1 MRSFLPPPTQ
11 KPSSRVADIARVRCL
26 ATVKQVW
33 IRDGFKG
40 FYRGLG
46 PTLLGYLPTW
56 AIYFT
61 VYDSVKEAFGGHA
74 LGGRH
79 VDCKLCVTK
88 LRIYILC
95 ASAQGHPVQEAS
107 TPLYLQVLSAMI
119 AGGASTVATSPLW
132 VIKTRFM
139 VSFQCRTTPRA

>member
-1 MRSFLPPPTQ
+1 M
-11 KPSSRVADIARVRCL
+11 RCL
-26 ATVKQVW
+26 ATIKQVW

-46 PTLLGYLPTW
+46 PMLLGYLPTW

-79 VDCKLCVTK
+79 VDCKLCVTN
-88 LRIYILC
+88 LLMSFLH
-95 ASAQGHPVQEAS
+95 ASARGHPVQEAS
-107 TPLYLQVLSAMI
+107 APLYLQVLSAMI

-139 VSFQCRTTPRA
+139 VSFP

>member
-1 MRSFLPPPTQ
+1 MRPFRPT
-11 KPSSRVADIARVRCL
+11 RRAELADIARVRCV

-33 IRDGFKG
+33 TRDGFKG

-46 PTLLGYLPTW
+46 PMLLGYLPTW

-79 VDCKLCVTK
+79 VDCKLCVVE
-88 LRIYILC
+88 LLIDFLC
-95 ASAQGHPVQEAS
+95 ASAQGHPVQELT

-139 VSFQCRTTPRA
+139 VSFP

>member
-1 MRSFLPPPTQ
+1 VVRRSRPKRQ
-11 KPSSRVADIARVRCL
+11 DECADIARMRHL
-26 ATVKQVW
+26 ATIKQVW

-46 PTLLGYLPTW
+46 PMLLGYLPTW

-79 VDCKLCVTK
+79 VDCKLCVMG
-88 LRIYILC
+88 LLIYFLC

-139 VSFQCRTTPRA
+139 VSSQ

>member
-1 MRSFLPPPTQ
+1 MCRSCPPTQ
-11 KPSSRVADIARVRCL
+11 KSLSRVADIARVRRL
-26 ATVKQVW
+26 ATVKQAW

-46 PTLLGYLPTW
+46 TTLLGYLPTW

-61 VYDSVKEAFGGHA
+61 VYASVKEAFGGHG

-79 VDCKLCVTK
+79 VDCKLRVAK
-88 LRIYILC
+88 VLLYLSC

-132 VIKTRFM
+132 VIKTCFM
-139 VSFQCRTTPRA
+139 VSFQ